1 MNMAVILKHLDEL
14 LNDCKLDEAGEFLSE
29 SLNEAFRVEDYMSAI
44 TLYNEQIGFFRDCGM
59 FDKAIDSCENVIVL
73 IYKCHLENTAEH
85 ATTLL
90 NVANAYRAAGKH
102 DKSFEAYRKV
112 RYMII

>member
-44 TLYNEQIGFFRDCGM
+44 TLYNEQIGFLEIAVC
-59 FDKAIDSCENVIVL
+59 L
-73 IYKCHLENTAEH
+73 IK
-85 ATTLL
+85 LL
-90 NVANAYRAAGKH
+90 IHVK
-102 DKSFEAYRKV
+102 
-112 RYMII
+112 ML